1 MRNKIIMYMNLDI
14 DRYVLVYVKNDMVWW
29 NLNE

>member
-1 MRNKIIMYMNLDI
+1 MRNKIIVYMNLGI

-29 NLNE
+29 NLND